1 MGRDDDATTSEPAP
15 LRPAGR
21 ARRAGALASE
31 TPSFEHVYVT
41 QRGRLVGLARTVLAD
56 ADTAEEVVQE
66 AFVRS
71 YARWDDVRN
80 DDPLPYV
87 RSAVLNL
94 CRSRFRRKRTPLRRV
109 RDEPSAESQATD
121 LARRDAVV
129 AALHTLPR
137 RQREVVALRY
147 FGEMST
153 EETAREL
160 GISPGTVKTHLHR
173 AVAALA
179 VELEDHRHG

>member
-1 MGRDDDATTSEPAP
+1 MTS
-15 LRPAGR
+15 
-21 ARRAGALASE
+21 
-31 TPSFEHVYVT
+31 
-41 QRGRLVGLARTVLAD
+41 RGRLIGLARTVLAD
-56 ADTAEEVVQE
+56 ADAAEEVVQE

-71 YARWDDVRN
+71 YARWGDVRN

-129 AALHTLPR
+129 AALRTLPR

-153 EETAREL
+153 QEAAREL

-173 AVAALA
+173 AIAALA